1 MDKTFQRY
9 VEIAG
14 SIRNTGSNM
23 LDISELNEN
32 EAYVI
37 TALVKN
43 DEIFKFFENCK
54 DINVNKL
61 YAALKLI
68 ESEETYR
75 KVK

>member
-1 MDKTFQRY
+1 
-9 VEIAG
+9 
-14 SIRNTGSNM
+14 M

-61 YAALKLI
+61 YVALKLI